1 LRRAWSDR
9 KLRAAVLLAALCAVA
24 AAQDTLSVEDAEKIA
39 LKNNPRIASSDLL
52 AGAAGKVT
60 DQVRSAYYPTLYGSV
75 TGVGA
80 DRGSVVAAGAVT
92 TSSLSSRGAAGVS
105 LVQMITDFGRTKDLT
120 QTAKLRAQAQAKNAM
135 STRALVRLEVRQAY
149 YQALSAD
156 QVLKVAQAAV
166 AQRRTTLRQL
176 QALAESALR
185 STLDVRFAEVA
196 VSEAELAVYQAEN
209 DARESRTRLSAAMG
223 YEQDQAF
230 TLNSVDMPAPVDPT
244 PDAFIALARQ
254 QRPDLLALQLNSDAS
269 LRFSEAERRLKYP
282 SINLLGTAGEIPL
295 HNSALPDSYS
305 AVGVNVSIPI
315 LNGGLY
321 AARQSE
327 AALRAQASAKD
338 VQTLVVAISR
348 DVRIA
353 WLEANTAFRRLDITA
368 RLVAQANEAMRLA
381 QARYDNGLS
390 GIIELTQAQF
400 NQTSAQIG
408 AASAKYDYLSRRAAL
423 DYSTGAL

>member
-1 LRRAWSDR
+1 MSLE
-9 KLRAAVLLAALCAVA
+9 
-24 AAQDTLSVEDAEKIA
+24 TAEQIA
-39 LKNNPRIASSDLL
+39 LKNNPRIGSSDLL
-52 AGAAGKVT
+52 AAAAGKLT
-60 DQVRSAYYPTLYGSV
+60 DQIRSAYYPTLYGSI

-80 DRGSVVAAGAVT
+80 DHGAVVAAGAIT

-105 LVQMITDFGRTKDLT
+105 LIQMITDFGRTKDLT
-120 QTAKLRAQAQAKNAM
+120 QTAKLRAQAQTKNAV

-166 AQRRTTLRQL
+166 DQRRITLRQL

-196 VSEAELAVYQAEN
+196 VSEAELALYQAEN

-223 YEQDQAF
+223 YEQDQTF
-230 TLNSVDMPAPVDPT
+230 TLSTVDLPAPVDPN
-244 PDAFIALARQ
+244 PDAAIALARQ
-254 QRPDLLALQLNSDAS
+254 QRPDLLALQLNSSAS
-269 LRFSEAERRLKYP
+269 LRFAEAERRLKYP
-282 SINLLGTAGEIPL
+282 SINALGTAGDIPL
-295 HNSALPDSYS
+295 HNRSLPDSYS
-305 AVGVNVSIPI
+305 AVGFNVSIPV

-327 AALRAQASAKD
+327 AELRAQAAAKD
-338 VQTLVVAISR
+338 VQTLIVAISR

-353 WLEANTAFRRLDITA
+353 WLEANTALRRLDVTA

-423 DYSTGAL
+423 DYATGAL

>member
-1 LRRAWSDR
+1 LRG
-9 KLRAAVLLAALCAVA
+9 AVLLATVCAVA

-105 LVQMITDFGRTKDLT
+105 LVQMITDFGRTKDLA
-120 QTAKLRAQAQAKNAM
+120 QTARLRAQAQAKNAM

-156 QVLKVAQAAV
+156 QVLKVAQAAL
-166 AQRRTTLRQL
+166 AQRGTTLRQL

-196 VSEAELAVYQAEN
+196 VSEAELAVYQAGN

-230 TLNSVDMPAPVDPT
+230 TLTSVDMPAPVDPT
-244 PDAFIALARQ
+244 PDPSIALARQ

-269 LRFSEAERRLKYP
+269 LRFSEAEKRLKYP

-295 HNSALPDSYS
+295 HNSSLPDSYS

-423 DYSTGAL
+423 DYSIGAL

>member
-1 LRRAWSDR
+1 
-9 KLRAAVLLAALCAVA
+9 LRAAVLLAVFGAVA
-24 AAQDTLSVEDAEKIA
+24 VAQGTLSLEDAERIA
-39 LKNNPRIASSDLL
+39 LKNNPRIGSSDLL
-52 AGAAGKVT
+52 AAAAGKLT
-60 DQVRSAYYPTLYGSV
+60 DQIRSAYYPTLYGSI

-80 DRGSVVAAGAVT
+80 DHGAVVAAGAIT

-120 QTAKLRAQAQAKNAM
+120 QTANLRAQAQTKNAV

-156 QVLKVAQAAV
+156 EVLKVAQAAV
-166 AQRRTTLRQL
+166 DQRRITLRQL

-196 VSEAELAVYQAEN
+196 VSEAELALYQAEN

-223 YEQDQAF
+223 YEQDQAL
-230 TLNSVDMPAPVDPT
+230 TLSSVDLPPPVDPN
-244 PDAFIALARQ
+244 PDAAIAQARQ
-254 QRPDLLALQLNSDAS
+254 QRPDLLALQLNSNAS
-269 LRFSEAERRLKYP
+269 QRFAEAERRLKYP
-282 SINLLGTAGEIPL
+282 SINLLGTAGDIPV
-295 HNSALPDSYS
+295 HNRSLPDSYS
-305 AVGVNVSIPI
+305 AIGVNVSIPV
-315 LNGGLY
+315 LNGGFY
-321 AARQSE
+321 AARQSQAE
-327 AALRAQASAKD
+327 LLAQAAAKD
-338 VQTLVVAISR
+338 VQTLVVSISR

-353 WLEANTAFRRLDITA
+353 WLEANTSFRRLDVTG
-368 RLVAQANEAMRLA
+368 RLVVQANEAMRLA

-423 DYSTGAL
+423 DYATGAL

>member
-1 LRRAWSDR
+1 
-9 KLRAAVLLAALCAVA
+9 LRAAVLLAVFGAVA
-24 AAQDTLSVEDAEKIA
+24 VAQGTLSLEDAERIA
-39 LKNNPRIASSDLL
+39 LKNNPRIGSSDLL
-52 AGAAGKVT
+52 AAAAGKLT
-60 DQVRSAYYPTLYGSV
+60 DQIRSAYYPTLYGSI

-80 DRGSVVAAGAVT
+80 DHGAVVAAGAIT

-120 QTAKLRAQAQAKNAM
+120 QTANLRAQAQTKNAV

-156 QVLKVAQAAV
+156 EVLKVAQAAV
-166 AQRRTTLRQL
+166 DQRRITLRQL

-196 VSEAELAVYQAEN
+196 VSEAELALYQAEN

-223 YEQDQAF
+223 YEQDQAL
-230 TLNSVDMPAPVDPT
+230 TLSSVDLPAPVDPN
-244 PDAFIALARQ
+244 PDAAIAQARQ
-254 QRPDLLALQLNSDAS
+254 QRPDLLALQLNSNAS
-269 LRFSEAERRLKYP
+269 QRFAEAERRLKYP
-282 SINLLGTAGEIPL
+282 SINLLGTAGDIPV
-295 HNSALPDSYS
+295 HNRSLPDSYS
-305 AVGVNVSIPI
+305 AIGVNVSIPV
-315 LNGGLY
+315 LNGGFY
-321 AARQSE
+321 AARQSQAE
-327 AALRAQASAKD
+327 LLAQAAAKD
-338 VQTLVVAISR
+338 VQTLVVSISR

-353 WLEANTAFRRLDITA
+353 WLEANTSFRRLDVTG
-368 RLVAQANEAMRLA
+368 RLVVQANEAMRLA

-423 DYSTGAL
+423 DYATGAL